1 MILSL
6 QDRLKAISLKHE
18 DEVNELKEKANL
30 EQDVAVSLR
39 NELDDKER
47 LVKSLEKSIKE
58 VSFASK
64 LCKFLIIY

>member
-64 LCKFLIIY
+64 LFKFLIIY